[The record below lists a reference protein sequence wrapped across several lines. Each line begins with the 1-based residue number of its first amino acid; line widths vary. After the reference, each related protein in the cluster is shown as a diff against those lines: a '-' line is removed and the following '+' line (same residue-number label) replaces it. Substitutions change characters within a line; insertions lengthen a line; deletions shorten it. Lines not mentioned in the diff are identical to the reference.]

1 MAWRQQHQNC
11 AWVAAEAPYVFA
23 NEYTANF
30 ISGFRTVRIAKVEG
44 EGVGNQP
51 FDKFF
56 NDADGHVEA
65 NFLEALRAND
75 WVLDTGY
82 QEIVVSI
89 NNSPCW
95 QCCVLLKQFM
105 EDILLRFPN
114 TRLVIETANIHHPH
128 DEIDQGC
135 LRAISRWSGIRVEMC
150 NVALENAQ
158 NRGPQVD
165 QQKELARSNKSL
177 RTANV
182 VRRMP

>member
-1 MAWRQQHQNC
+1 MAWRQQNQNC
-11 AWVAAEAPYVFA
+11 AWVAGEAPYVFA

-30 ISGFRTVRIAKVEG
+30 ISGFRTVLIAKVEG

-51 FDKFF
+51 FGKFF
-56 NDADGHVEA
+56 NDADGHAEA

-75 WVLDTGY
+75 WVFDAGY

-89 NNSPCW
+89 NNSPCR
-95 QCCVLLKQFM
+95 QCCVLFKQFM

-114 TRLVIETANIHHPH
+114 TRLVIETANIYHPN

-135 LRAISRWSGIRVEMC
+135 LRAISRLPGIRVEMW

-165 QQKELARSNKSL
+165 QQKELARINKSL